1 MRLVLDTNTALS
13 GLLWGGTPGRLIDAA
28 EAGQIELASSAAL
41 LAELQGVLSREKF
54 AKQLGKR
61 GVTVADVFDG
71 YAAMVT
77 LVAPAV
83 IAPTITR
90 DPADDQVLA
99 AALAAQADL
108 IVSGD
113 AHLLDLKSFQ
123 GIEIVTAAVAVE
135 RLEALRES

>member
-13 GLLWGGTPGRLIDAA
+13 GLLWGGTPALLIDAA
-28 EAGQIELASSAAL
+28 QEQRIELASSAAL

-54 AKQLGKR
+54 VRQLTR
-61 GVTVADVFDG
+61 RALTVSDVFEG
-71 YAAMVT
+71 YAALLVIVT
-77 LVAPAV
+77 PAV

-113 AHLLDLKSFQ
+113 AHLLDLKRFH
-123 GIEIVTAAVAVE
+123 GIEIVTAAKAAE
-135 RLEALRES
+135 RLGPIE